1 MVEELFSVLALGLEI
16 SVWLFI
22 TCMVLIK
29 RRRRSIW
36 MRLLSLFM
44 IAGYFEIYEVLMFYH
59 GEKLWLYSG
68 LTEILMLALLI
79 VINNEGC
86 FWRNYCILILE
97 QGMTSLLFSIFG
109 YASPDLNEDL
119 TKLVSFTPV
128 APVRACILV
137 FGVMSLAFIL
147 SALFLKKMFKQE
159 YEGSGY
165 IYKRI
170 VFGYTFISYVSLAS
184 RWKLID
190 QLRKNTIA
198 GYEVLALGI
207 VWVVSLIMVCN
218 YVPYVYNKL
227 DIVWRKR
234 EQETLQKLQAESQMH
249 YAALAKQPFVYGQN
263 LSGNVTLDA
272 VVADYAKRAQARAL
286 LFEAVVEPLQ
296 CTDKAELDVT
306 VIVDAMLET
315 AFAGVVEEADAFVQ
329 LTVSERKGSLFLDVD
344 YVTGKR
350 VPHKKE
356 QALAD
361 ALIGKYDGSKQL
373 RKREENGRSV
383 CCFRSLRFA
392 AEREI
397 RRNGTIIT
405 MKIIICDD
413 ERMDAER
420 AKTILL
426 SCKCVQ
432 EEDITILT
440 PQEMHLGLE
449 VQDIK
454 CDIAIMDIEYEN
466 RQFNGITLSKELNKK
481 LPLCQIIYLTWVL
494 EFAPE
499 VYDTIHCYFVL
510 KQNEEKMLPRAME
523 KAIQIYCDQEDHE
536 IIELRNHGKMM
547 YIRQADIIYAERQD
561 RIVQIHTA
569 QGTYQC
575 YQSLTKIMKLLGRNF
590 LRCHGGYVVNYN
602 YIDTVMRESVIL
614 SNGTEIPI
622 GRTYRTSFHEQYM
635 RMVEQ
640 HV

>member
-44 IAGYFEIYEVLMFYH
+44 IVGYFEIYEVLMFYH

-272 VVADYAKRAQARAL
+272 VVADYAKRAQA
-286 LFEAVVEPLQ
+286 
-296 CTDKAELDVT
+296 
-306 VIVDAMLET
+306 
-315 AFAGVVEEADAFVQ
+315 
-329 LTVSERKGSLFLDVD
+329 
-344 YVTGKR
+344 
-350 VPHKKE
+350 
-356 QALAD
+356 LAD

-383 CCFRSLRFA
+383 CCFHSLRFA

-426 SCKCVQ
+426 SCKGVQ

-440 PQEMHLGLE
+440 PQEMHLGLG

>member
-1 MVEELFSVLALGLEI
+1 
-16 SVWLFI
+16 
-22 TCMVLIK
+22 
-29 RRRRSIW
+29 

-44 IAGYFEIYEVLMFYH
+44 IVGYFEIYEVLMFYH

>member
-1 MVEELFSVLALGLEI
+1 
-16 SVWLFI
+16 
-22 TCMVLIK
+22 
-29 RRRRSIW
+29 
-36 MRLLSLFM
+36 
-44 IAGYFEIYEVLMFYH
+44 
-59 GEKLWLYSG
+59 
-68 LTEILMLALLI
+68 
-79 VINNEGC
+79 
-86 FWRNYCILILE
+86 
-97 QGMTSLLFSIFG
+97 
-109 YASPDLNEDL
+109 
-119 TKLVSFTPV
+119 
-128 APVRACILV
+128 
-137 FGVMSLAFIL
+137 
-147 SALFLKKMFKQE
+147 
-159 YEGSGY
+159 
-165 IYKRI
+165 
-170 VFGYTFISYVSLAS
+170 
-184 RWKLID
+184 
-190 QLRKNTIA
+190 
-198 GYEVLALGI
+198 
-207 VWVVSLIMVCN
+207 
-218 YVPYVYNKL
+218 
-227 DIVWRKR
+227 
-234 EQETLQKLQAESQMH
+234 
-249 YAALAKQPFVYGQN
+249 
-263 LSGNVTLDA
+263 
-272 VVADYAKRAQARAL
+272 
-286 LFEAVVEPLQ
+286 
-296 CTDKAELDVT
+296 
-306 VIVDAMLET
+306 
-315 AFAGVVEEADAFVQ
+315 
-329 LTVSERKGSLFLDVD
+329 
-344 YVTGKR
+344 
-350 VPHKKE
+350 
-356 QALAD
+356 
-361 ALIGKYDGSKQL
+361 
-373 RKREENGRSV
+373 
-383 CCFRSLRFA
+383 
-392 AEREI
+392 
-397 RRNGTIIT
+397 

-420 AKTILL
+420 AKIILL

-622 GRTYRTSFHEQYM
+622 GLFALLVVGVAFVQVHYYRERQRAKAECERLEQSIGQMQKQYVDVVKQNQSYRQMNHELKKYQWLVQVM
-635 RMVEQ
+635 RENMGTVTHGQLLELVLQ
-640 HV
+640 KKIQEAEHKQITCDVQGTLNGNLRMDEMSLVSLVMNLLDNAIEACVQTETRQIQVVIAEDPAAQMLELKLQNSKNSSQKLHANEAGMGYQTTKEDRGSHGYGTQIIQRIVDENGGTIRYVDAGDTMQITCRLCMEDKKLLSEG

>member
-1 MVEELFSVLALGLEI
+1 
-16 SVWLFI
+16 
-22 TCMVLIK
+22 
-29 RRRRSIW
+29 

-44 IAGYFEIYEVLMFYH
+44 IVGYFEIYEVLMFYH

-373 RKREENGRSV
+373 RKKEENGRSV

-426 SCKCVQ
+426 SCKGVQ

-614 SNGTEIPI
+614 S
-622 GRTYRTSFHEQYM
+622 
-635 RMVEQ
+635 MVRRFRLDG
-640 HV
+640 HTGHHFMNSTCVW

>member
-1 MVEELFSVLALGLEI
+1 
-16 SVWLFI
+16 
-22 TCMVLIK
+22 
-29 RRRRSIW
+29 
-36 MRLLSLFM
+36 
-44 IAGYFEIYEVLMFYH
+44 
-59 GEKLWLYSG
+59 
-68 LTEILMLALLI
+68 
-79 VINNEGC
+79 
-86 FWRNYCILILE
+86 
-97 QGMTSLLFSIFG
+97 
-109 YASPDLNEDL
+109 
-119 TKLVSFTPV
+119 
-128 APVRACILV
+128 
-137 FGVMSLAFIL
+137 
-147 SALFLKKMFKQE
+147 
-159 YEGSGY
+159 
-165 IYKRI
+165 
-170 VFGYTFISYVSLAS
+170 
-184 RWKLID
+184 
-190 QLRKNTIA
+190 
-198 GYEVLALGI
+198 
-207 VWVVSLIMVCN
+207 MVCN

-383 CCFRSLRFA
+383 CCFHSLWFA

-426 SCKCVQ
+426 SCKGVQ

-614 SNGTEIPI
+614 S
-622 GRTYRTSFHEQYM
+622 
-635 RMVEQ
+635 MVRRFRLDG
-640 HV
+640 HTGHHFMNSTCVW

>member
-1 MVEELFSVLALGLEI
+1 
-16 SVWLFI
+16 
-22 TCMVLIK
+22 
-29 RRRRSIW
+29 
-36 MRLLSLFM
+36 
-44 IAGYFEIYEVLMFYH
+44 
-59 GEKLWLYSG
+59 
-68 LTEILMLALLI
+68 
-79 VINNEGC
+79 
-86 FWRNYCILILE
+86 
-97 QGMTSLLFSIFG
+97 
-109 YASPDLNEDL
+109 
-119 TKLVSFTPV
+119 
-128 APVRACILV
+128 
-137 FGVMSLAFIL
+137 
-147 SALFLKKMFKQE
+147 MFKQE

-234 EQETLQKLQAESQMH
+234 EQKTLQKLQAESQMH

-373 RKREENGRSV
+373 RKKGR
-383 CCFRSLRFA
+383 
-392 AEREI
+392 
-397 RRNGTIIT
+397 
-405 MKIIICDD
+405 
-413 ERMDAER
+413 
-420 AKTILL
+420 
-426 SCKCVQ
+426 
-432 EEDITILT
+432 
-440 PQEMHLGLE
+440 
-449 VQDIK
+449 
-454 CDIAIMDIEYEN
+454 
-466 RQFNGITLSKELNKK
+466 
-481 LPLCQIIYLTWVL
+481 
-494 EFAPE
+494 
-499 VYDTIHCYFVL
+499 
-510 KQNEEKMLPRAME
+510 
-523 KAIQIYCDQEDHE
+523 
-536 IIELRNHGKMM
+536 
-547 YIRQADIIYAERQD
+547 ERQ
-561 RIVQIHTA
+561 ICVLLP
-569 QGTYQC
+569 
-575 YQSLTKIMKLLGRNF
+575 QS
-590 LRCHGGYVVNYN
+590 
-602 YIDTVMRESVIL
+602 
-614 SNGTEIPI
+614 
-622 GRTYRTSFHEQYM
+622 
-635 RMVEQ
+635 MVRR
-640 HV
+640 

>member
-1 MVEELFSVLALGLEI
+1 
-16 SVWLFI
+16 
-22 TCMVLIK
+22 
-29 RRRRSIW
+29 

-44 IAGYFEIYEVLMFYH
+44 IVGYFEIYEVLMFYH

-420 AKTILL
+420 AKIILL

-602 YIDTVMRESVIL
+602 YIDTVMREA
-614 SNGTEIPI
+614 
-622 GRTYRTSFHEQYM
+622 
-635 RMVEQ
+635 
-640 HV
+640 

>member
-1 MVEELFSVLALGLEI
+1 
-16 SVWLFI
+16 
-22 TCMVLIK
+22 
-29 RRRRSIW
+29 

-44 IAGYFEIYEVLMFYH
+44 IVGYFEIYEVLMFYH

-373 RKREENGRSV
+373 RKKEENGRSV

-420 AKTILL
+420 AKIILL

>member
-1 MVEELFSVLALGLEI
+1 
-16 SVWLFI
+16 
-22 TCMVLIK
+22 
-29 RRRRSIW
+29 

-44 IAGYFEIYEVLMFYH
+44 IVGYFEIYEVLMFYH

-234 EQETLQKLQAESQMH
+234 EQKTLQKLQAESQMH

-383 CCFRSLRFA
+383 CCFHSLWFA

-426 SCKCVQ
+426 SCKGVQ

>member
-1 MVEELFSVLALGLEI
+1 
-16 SVWLFI
+16 
-22 TCMVLIK
+22 
-29 RRRRSIW
+29 

-44 IAGYFEIYEVLMFYH
+44 IVGYFEIYEVLMFYH

-272 VVADYAKRAQARAL
+272 VVADY
-286 LFEAVVEPLQ
+286 
-296 CTDKAELDVT
+296 C
-306 VIVDAMLET
+306 
-315 AFAGVVEEADAFVQ
+315 
-329 LTVSERKGSLFLDVD
+329 
-344 YVTGKR
+344 
-350 VPHKKE
+350 
-356 QALAD
+356 
-361 ALIGKYDGSKQL
+361 
-373 RKREENGRSV
+373 
-383 CCFRSLRFA
+383 
-392 AEREI
+392 
-397 RRNGTIIT
+397 
-405 MKIIICDD
+405 
-413 ERMDAER
+413 
-420 AKTILL
+420 
-426 SCKCVQ
+426 
-432 EEDITILT
+432 
-440 PQEMHLGLE
+440 
-449 VQDIK
+449 
-454 CDIAIMDIEYEN
+454 
-466 RQFNGITLSKELNKK
+466 
-481 LPLCQIIYLTWVL
+481 
-494 EFAPE
+494 
-499 VYDTIHCYFVL
+499 
-510 KQNEEKMLPRAME
+510 
-523 KAIQIYCDQEDHE
+523 
-536 IIELRNHGKMM
+536 
-547 YIRQADIIYAERQD
+547 
-561 RIVQIHTA
+561 
-569 QGTYQC
+569 
-575 YQSLTKIMKLLGRNF
+575 
-590 LRCHGGYVVNYN
+590 
-602 YIDTVMRESVIL
+602 
-614 SNGTEIPI
+614 
-622 GRTYRTSFHEQYM
+622 
-635 RMVEQ
+635 
-640 HV
+640 

>member
-1 MVEELFSVLALGLEI
+1 
-16 SVWLFI
+16 
-22 TCMVLIK
+22 
-29 RRRRSIW
+29 

-44 IAGYFEIYEVLMFYH
+44 IVWYFEIYEVLMFYH

-373 RKREENGRSV
+373 RKKEENGRSV

>member
-44 IAGYFEIYEVLMFYH
+44 IVGYFEIYEVLMFYH

-373 RKREENGRSV
+373 RKKEENGRSV

-426 SCKCVQ
+426 SCKGVQ

-614 SNGTEIPI
+614 S
-622 GRTYRTSFHEQYM
+622 
-635 RMVEQ
+635 MVRRFRLDG
-640 HV
+640 HTGHHFMNSTCVW

>member
-1 MVEELFSVLALGLEI
+1 
-16 SVWLFI
+16 
-22 TCMVLIK
+22 
-29 RRRRSIW
+29 

-44 IAGYFEIYEVLMFYH
+44 IVGYFEIYEVLMFYH

-373 RKREENGRSV
+373 RKKEENGRSV
-383 CCFRSLRFA
+383 CCFHSLWFA

-426 SCKCVQ
+426 SCKGVQ